1 MGQVV
6 PAKGNHSRTKTVQQ
20 SRTSAFNGNFQPG
33 VIARADIAYCL
44 NHSKSQ
50 TGPHAQHKGFRGTT
64 YTPNKEC
71 YCQRLDRLFNHRPD
85 DCHDEKDEVEGR
97 EVATSRK
104 GWITNALLEI
114 GRLPSYQQDQKP

>member
-20 SRTSAFNGNFQPG
+20 SRTGAFNGNFQPG
-33 VIARADIAYCL
+33 VIAGADIAHRL

-64 YTPNKEC
+64 YTPNKER
-71 YCQRLDRLFNHRPD
+71 YCQRLDRFFNHRPNN
-85 DCHDEKDEVEGR
+85 CHNEKDEVKGR
-97 EVATSRK
+97 IAATIRE
-104 GWITNALLEI
+104 GWITNTLL
-114 GRLPSYQQDQKP
+114 